1 MSDGSKALLV
11 AALAGG
17 YLLGRTKK
25 ARFALTV
32 ASYVAGR
39 QLGLEPRQLVTEGIR
54 KLGEIPQ
61 VAELG
66 EQLRGEV
73 LDAGRKALAAAANH
87 QLENFADTLH
97 DRTLKLES
105 GELEPEEEEEE
116 EGEEEPEG
124 EYEEEEE
131 EPEEEPEER
140 TGRRTPRA
148 DAGKKAATGRTAAK
162 KTAPAKKTA
171 AKKTA
176 AKKTTAEKSAAKKA
190 PAKKTTAKQK
200 TGKAAKK
207 APPKKTAAGRKSG
220 PAAKKSA
227 KKTSARVERRR

>member
-1 MSDGSKALLV
+1 MSDGSKALLA

-32 ASYVAGR
+32 ASYLAGR
-39 QLGLEPRQLVTEGIR
+39 QFGLSPRQLVTEGVR

-66 EQLRGEV
+66 DQLRGEV
-73 LDAGRKALAAAANH
+73 LDAGRKALTAAANQ
-87 QLENFADTLH
+87 QLETLADTLH

-105 GELEPEEEEEE
+105 GEEEPAEEEEEE
-116 EGEEEPEG
+116 E
-124 EYEEEEE
+124 EEE
-131 EPEEEPEER
+131 EPYDEGEEPAEDE
-140 TGRRTPRA
+140 A
-148 DAGKKAATGRTAAK
+148 AEKAPAK
-162 KTAPAKKTA
+162 KSAPAKKTA

-176 AKKTTAEKSAAKKA
+176 AKKTA
-190 PAKKTTAKQK
+190 AKKTTAKKSAPAKKTAAKKK
-200 TGKAAKK
+200 TGKTAKK

-220 PAAKKSA
+220 SAAKKSA
-227 KKTSARVERRR
+227 KKTSSRVERRR

>member
-1 MSDGSKALLV
+1 MNDGSKALLA

-25 ARFALTV
+25 ARFAFTV
-32 ASYVAGR
+32 ASYLAGR
-39 QLGLEPRQLVTEGIR
+39 QFGLEPRQLVTQGIR

-66 EQLRGEV
+66 EQLRGEL
-73 LDAGRKALAAAANH
+73 LDAGRKALTAAANQ
-87 QLENFADTLH
+87 QLETLADTLH

-105 GELEPEEEEEE
+105 GEEEPEQEEEEEE
-116 EGEEEPEG
+116 EPYDEGEEPARG
-124 EYEEEEE
+124 E
-131 EPEEEPEER
+131 
-140 TGRRTPRA
+140 
-148 DAGKKAATGRTAAK
+148 AAK
-162 KTAPAKKTA
+162 KAPAKKTA
-171 AKKTA
+171 AKKTTA
-176 AKKTTAEKSAAKKA
+176 KKTAVKKTTAQKSA
-190 PAKKTTAKQK
+190 PAKKTTAKKK

-207 APPKKTAAGRKSG
+207 APPKKTATGRKSG